1 MLCVCVGWWGGTFR
15 RRRYTL
21 IVILLKEGW
30 KEGVWLKTSLGR
42 KGVYYA
48 NEPT

>member
-1 MLCVCVGWWGGTFR
+1 MCGVVGGPLGGVVI
-15 RRRYTL
+15 L
-21 IVILLKEGW
+21 LIIVILLKEGW